1 MELWITTSGA
11 VVVSSASGEA
21 TSSPIASLISSNN
34 DAVGNSSDSPIID
47 SSSLL
52 LLGAMISISGA
63 AATSAMS
70 KTTKARLTLAFLLSR
85 CICTRSR
92 AFPSFGPNGTAPVFV
107 LSAVIAF
114 VLTSFFFRRRRRRPF
129 FPEVIPQAQK
139 SIPTTKLLRA
149 PIIPFR
155 EKDDDERKDVVVV
168 EHGIAV
174 VVVKVVVLIVV
185 IVFRLLL
192 LLPSLRDDLM
202 MASEDCSR
210 TFTDDKRACNPKE
223 DKTPKDLFFFTA
235 RLRTYKTLNLPPRE
249 KNLRRIRETKRCT
262 HHHR

>member
-1 MELWITTSGA
+1 MELWTTTSGAVIVSSASEEANSFSSVASSMELWTTTSGA
-11 VVVSSASGEA
+11 VVVSSASGET

-70 KTTKARLTLAFLLSR
+70 KTTKARLTIAFLLSR

-114 VLTSFFFRRRRRRPF
+114 VLTSFFFRRRRRPF
-129 FPEVIPQAQK
+129 FPEVTPQAQK

-155 EKDDDERKDVVVV
+155 EKDDDERKDVVV

-174 VVVKVVVLIVV
+174 VKVVKVVVLIVI
-185 IVFRLLL
+185 IVFRLLLLLLL
-192 LLPSLRDDLM
+192 LLPSLRDDL
-202 MASEDCSR
+202 
-210 TFTDDKRACNPKE
+210 
-223 DKTPKDLFFFTA
+223 
-235 RLRTYKTLNLPPRE
+235 
-249 KNLRRIRETKRCT
+249 
-262 HHHR
+262 